1 MHEAGAGEEGGWV
14 DRDAG
19 FEAFFRAH
27 SPGAYRLALRLS
39 GDPHLAEECVAEVF
53 ALLYRRRHALEL
65 EAPGAYVRQS
75 VVNRLSNGWRRRTL
89 ERPHRDRKD
98 GDDRGGLA
106 FDERVVDRHR
116 FRIALDQ
123 LSDRQRTAVVL
134 RYYEGLTEAET
145 ADAMGCATGTVK
157 SLTHRGLA
165 RLRPLL
171 EAGDASGGA
180 V

>member
-1 MHEAGAGEEGGWV
+1 M

-19 FEAFFRAH
+19 FEAFFRDH

-39 GDPHLAEECVAEVF
+39 GDPHLAEECVADVF
-53 ALLYRRRHALEL
+53 AVLYRRRHALDL
-65 EAPGAYVRQS
+65 EAPGAYVRRS
-75 VVNRLSNGWRRRTL
+75 VVNRLSNSWRRRAL
-89 ERPHRDRKD
+89 ERRHRDRKD
-98 GDDRGGLA
+98 GDDRGAVA
-106 FDERVVDRHR
+106 FDEHVVDRHR
-116 FRIALDQ
+116 FRAALEQ

-171 EAGDASGGA
+171 DAGDASERA